1 MAEHCIPD
9 SVMDPLLTISGSSS
23 MEEALQIL
31 VQTSRTDDGRFNLT
45 LKSVLPVV
53 LHLVRSLSCSSTRSR
68 LLLPLRL
75 LRNLCAGE
83 VRNQDMFIDHDGV
96 EIVSSA
102 INLFGYDLDDD
113 SNCAIV
119 RTGLQLLANAS
130 LAGIRHQ
137 QVIWKH
143 LFPAEFVKIARIR
156 KMETCD
162 PLTMIIY
169 VCCDGSPRL
178 FTELCKEQG
187 LIIMAE
193 LISTATTV
201 GFGEDW
207 LKLLLSRICIEESH
221 LLDLY
226 NSTRH
231 VGSYKNSMEFEC
243 KDACF
248 TSEQAFLLQ
257 ITSEILNDRIEEI
270 QVGDSLAIYVL
281 NIFKKAMGT
290 VDFSSRCRSSLP
302 TGSATIDVLG
312 YSLAILRDTCA
323 QDGIVSHKNA
333 EESSEDVVLL
343 LLSEGLVDLLL
354 NVLQEL
360 EPPSQIRKM
369 IKKDDNSDATTSEN
383 LKKVCPYKGFRRDI
397 VSVIGNCAHKR
408 KIVQDEVRDK
418 NGVLLLLQQCIHDD
432 DNPYLREWGLWT
444 AWNLLG
450 TNEENSKL
458 VADLEYQESV
468 DVPELLKAGLR
479 VELDPQ
485 TRKPKLVNISE

>member
-1 MAEHCIPD
+1 
-9 SVMDPLLTISGSSS
+9 

-31 VQTSRTDDGRFNLT
+31 VQTSRTDDGHFNLA
-45 LKSVLPVV
+45 SEYVLPVV
-53 LHLVRSLSCSSTRSR
+53 LHLVRSLSCSSTRSQ
-68 LLLPLRL
+68 LFLPLRL
-75 LRNLCAGE
+75 LRNLCAGD

-102 INLFGYDLDDD
+102 IDLFGYDLDDD
-113 SNCAIV
+113 SDCAIV
-119 RTGLQLLANAS
+119 RTSLQVLANSS

-137 QVIWKH
+137 
-143 LFPAEFVKIARIR
+143 
-156 KMETCD
+156 
-162 PLTMIIY
+162 
-169 VCCDGSPRL
+169 
-178 FTELCKEQG
+178 
-187 LIIMAE
+187 
-193 LISTATTV
+193 
-201 GFGEDW
+201 
-207 LKLLLSRICIEESH
+207 
-221 LLDLY
+221 
-226 NSTRH
+226 
-231 VGSYKNSMEFEC
+231 
-243 KDACF
+243 
-248 TSEQAFLLQ
+248 QAFLLQ
-257 ITSEILNDRIEEI
+257 ITSEILNERIEEI
-270 QVGDSLAIYVL
+270 QVGDSLALYVL

-323 QDGIVSHKNA
+323 HDGIVSHKNA
-333 EESSEDVVLL
+333 GESSEDVVLL

-418 NGVLLLLQQCIHDD
+418 NGVLLLLQQCVHDD